1 MKRRHHTVPRFYLSR
16 FANDSGQLRQ
26 ILLAKPEK
34 SHLISVYDATVI
46 KDFYLVQDE
55 DGTFDDRVEDLLSKI
70 EYEGANGFKDLFD
83 QGEWPISLETRGRV
97 AQWIAL
103 QFLRGPAQRQMLN
116 EISDVIFKLDVAV
129 QGRDGMRRAL
139 EHNSEAKATDE
150 EVESALLDFSD
161 TESFYIE
168 THSNDHIK
176 IMLNN
181 LEKITQI
188 IYVRA
193 WTIIEFERK
202 TLLFSDHPVA
212 LIPAI
217 DHPQFMGVGILNAQ
231 GILVPVGRQMALLM
245 DWPPKEVPDG
255 VIGSVDHRIA
265 GTTDIANWINAAITN
280 TARKALFT
288 HPDDSHLTSGPLPEP
303 RSREVGI
310 PNLEPFRRIS
320 EIGGW
325 TVG

>member
-1 MKRRHHTVPRFYLSR
+1 LKRRNHTVPRFYLSR
-16 FANDSGQLRQ
+16 FANEVHQLRR
-26 ILLAKPEK
+26 IPLVEPEN
-34 SHLISVYDATVI
+34 SHLISVRDATVI

-70 EYEGANGFKDLFD
+70 EGEGANGFKDLFD
-83 QGEWPISLETRGRV
+83 QGEWPITLETREKV

-116 EISDVIFKLDVAV
+116 EISDAIFKLDVAI

-150 EVESALLDFSD
+150 EVDSALLDFSD
-161 TESFYIE
+161 TGSYHLK
-168 THSNDHIK
+168 THPNAHIK
-176 IMLNN
+176 SILSN
-181 LEKITQI
+181 LEKITQSLFI
-188 IYVRA
+188 RA
-193 WTIIEFERK
+193 WTIIKFERK

-231 GILVPVGRQMALLM
+231 GILVPVGRQMALFM
-245 DWPPKEVPDG
+245 DWPPREVDDG
-255 VIGSVDHRIA
+255 VIGTGDHRIA
-265 GTTDIANWINAAITN
+265 GTTDIANWINGAVMN

-288 HPDDSHLTSGPLPEP
+288 HPDDSHLTSGSLPEP

-310 PNLEPFRRIS
+310 PDFEPFRRIS
-320 EIGGW
+320 ETDG
-325 TVG
+325 